1 MSKKKEVLADNELEA
16 KRVSI
21 YQVKSSHPFF
31 AF

>member
-21 YQVKSSHPFF
+21 YQVKPFQQPS
-31 AF
+31 